1 LRDRIKTLKEDKMN
15 KIEIKPMLG
24 YESKLLNRDSK
35 QLTIGK
41 IQYQAYPQVKGGQIV
56 KGKYIVQLNYNGSM
70 KQGGMKRNVDG
81 IKNWP
86 SVAVHYL
93 MKEGFKFDSHGNCY
107 VKNVVDSTEYFNVET
122 KLLQAMVNL
131 KSKLT

>member
-1 LRDRIKTLKEDKMN
+1 MN
-15 KIEIKPMLG
+15 KIEIRPMLG
-24 YESKLLNRDSK
+24 HESKLLNRHSK
-35 QLTIGK
+35 QLSIGK
-41 IQYQAYPQVKGGQIV
+41 VQYQSYPQVKRGSIV

-70 KQGGMKRNVDG
+70 KQGGMKRSVDG

-107 VKNVVDSTEYFNVET
+107 IKSVVDESEYYDVET

-131 KSKLT
+131 KSKLSK

>member
-1 LRDRIKTLKEDKMN
+1 MN

-81 IKNWP
+81 IKEKLPGEIGEINAAMNP
-86 SVAVHYL
+86 TMVMGVTAGAARTLAMML
-93 MKEGFKFDSHGNCY
+93 MG
-107 VKNVVDSTEYFNVET
+107 
-122 KLLQAMVNL
+122 LM
-131 KSKLT
+131 